1 MVFEITLIS
10 YIPFKKRLLPIVE
23 KVYFFKKITLFVCC
37 QIVKQI
43 NFFFFLKN
51 VIIYITILIFFFLLL
66 ENASKLKDFFFC
78 YNKGGVKHT
87 HKNSHI
93 IIKHVILLYYNKLIN
108 G

>member
-51 VIIYITILIFFFLLL
+51 VIIYITILIFFFFIIR
-66 ENASKLKDFFFC
+66 KCLKVEGFFF
-78 YNKGGVKHT
+78 
-87 HKNSHI
+87 
-93 IIKHVILLYYNKLIN
+93 LL
-108 G
+108 